1 MKECIKRNKLLL
13 ILTIIFSIISSA
25 AMVGLSLFIQTTI
38 DYVTIGNMDGFK
50 RILIYSVGYG
60 ILIGLL
66 YFIYD
71 ILSKMFIRNL
81 LKMLRNKVFFGILRR
96 NYKDFNSKNTADY
109 ISVLTN
115 DMKLIEENYVVPLL
129 LILQYSVMFGV
140 TVILL
145 LYLSPLVTLG
155 IFISMLLIFIVPSIF
170 GKTLEN
176 KQLELSNRLSFFT
189 SKLKDIFLGYDV
201 IRSYNLRDNTTKEF
215 QEENNNLANAKFT
228 ADKIFV
234 INESLSQILGLG
246 TQFVAIFLSAYLV
259 IKGELTMGMLIAI
272 VQLSAT
278 FVQPVIM
285 IMSNVPK
292 LNSVKPIIKRID
304 DFSNYEDTDFVGK
317 DKPYFNSNLE
327 ISNLYF
333 NYGNERPAI
342 DNISLRIDRN
352 KKYAIVGGSG
362 CGKSTLVKLM
372 LGYYSDFNGDI
383 KFDGN
388 SIKNLDIEQLNKM
401 ISIIHQN
408 VYMFDK
414 TIKDNICLY
423 KEFSK
428 EQINNVLNLSG
439 ANKFIEET
447 TNGLNY
453 LVGENG
459 SNLSGGQRQRIAI
472 ARALIQ
478 QTPILVLDEGTSAID
493 MQTAYDIES
502 KLLSIEN
509 LTLITITHKMSEELL
524 SLYDEIIYMEN
535 GHIVEKGNLKELLD
549 KKDKFFKFYTV

>member
-1 MKECIKRNKLLL
+1 MRECIKRNKLLL
-13 ILTIIFSIISSA
+13 LLTIIFSIISSA

-502 KLLSIEN
+502 KLLSVEN

-535 GHIVEKGNLKELLD
+535 GQIVEKGNLRELLD
-549 KKDKFFKFYTV
+549 KKDKFFRFYTV

>member
-1 MKECIKRNKLLL
+1 MRGCIKRNKLLL

-459 SNLSGGQRQRIAI
+459 SNLSGGQRKRIAI

>member
-1 MKECIKRNKLLL
+1 MRECIKRNKLLL

-439 ANKFIEET
+439 VNKFIEET

-535 GHIVEKGNLKELLD
+535 GQILERGNLRELLD

>member
-1 MKECIKRNKLLL
+1 MRECIKRNKLLL

-317 DKPYFNSNLE
+317 DKPYFNSSLE

-439 ANKFIEET
+439 VNKFIEET

-535 GHIVEKGNLKELLD
+535 GEILERGNLRELLD
-549 KKDKFFKFYTV
+549 KKDKFFRFYTV

>member
-1 MKECIKRNKLLL
+1 MRECIKRNKLLL

-50 RILIYSVGYG
+50 RTLIYSVGYG

-81 LKMLRNKVFFGILRR
+81 LKMLRNKIFFGILRR

>member
-1 MKECIKRNKLLL
+1 MKECTKRNKLLL

-201 IRSYNLRDNTTKEF
+201 IRSYNLRNNTTKEF

-234 INESLSQILGLG
+234 INESISQILGLG

-502 KLLSIEN
+502 KLLSVEN

-535 GHIVEKGNLKELLD
+535 GQIVEKGNLRELLD
-549 KKDKFFKFYTV
+549 KKDKFFRFYTV

>member
-1 MKECIKRNKLLL
+1 MGECIKRNKLLL

-292 LNSVKPIIKRID
+292 LNSVKAIIKRID

-333 NYGNERPAI
+333 NYGNEKPAI

-439 ANKFIEET
+439 VNKFIEET

-535 GHIVEKGNLKELLD
+535 GQILERGNLRELLD
-549 KKDKFFKFYTV
+549 K

>member
-1 MKECIKRNKLLL
+1 MRECIKRNKLLL
-13 ILTIIFSIISSA
+13 LLTIIFSIISSA

-38 DYVTIGNMDGFK
+38 DYVTTGNIDGFK

-81 LKMLRNKVFFGILRR
+81 LKILRNKVFFGILRR

-201 IRSYNLRDNTTKEF
+201 IRSYNLRNNTTKEF

-304 DFSNYEDTDFVGK
+304 DFSNYEDTDFVGR
-317 DKPYFNSNLE
+317 DKPNFNSNLE

-524 SLYDEIIYMEN
+524 SLYDKIIYMEN
-535 GHIVEKGNLKELLD
+535 GQILESGNLRELLD

>member
-13 ILTIIFSIISSA
+13 MFTIIFSIISSV
-25 AMVGLSLFIQTTI
+25 AMVGLSLFIQATI
-38 DYVTIGNMDGFK
+38 DYVTVRNMDGFK

-81 LKMLRNKVFFGILRR
+81 LKMLRTKVFFGILRR

-129 LILQYSVMFGV
+129 LILQCSVMFTA

-155 IFISMLLIFIVPSIF
+155 IFISMLLIFIVPNIF
-170 GKTLEN
+170 GKALQN
-176 KQLELSNRLSFFT
+176 RQLELSSRLSFFT
-189 SKLKDIFLGYDV
+189 SKLKDIFSGYDV
-201 IRSYNLRDNTTKEF
+201 IRSYNLRRNINKEF
-215 QEENNNLANAKFT
+215 EEENNNLSNAKFT

-234 INESLSQILGLG
+234 INESLSQMLGMG

-259 IKGELTMGMLIAI
+259 IKGNLTMGMLIAI
-272 VQLSAT
+272 IELSAT

-292 LNSVKPIIKRID
+292 LNSVKPIIKKID
-304 DFSNYEDTDFVGK
+304 DFSNYKDTDFIGK
-317 DKPYFNSNLE
+317 DNPYFNNNLEVSNL
-327 ISNLYF
+327 SF
-333 NYGNERPAI
+333 NYGNEKVVI
-342 DNISLRIDRN
+342 DNISLRIDKN
-352 KKYAIVGGSG
+352 KKYAIVGESG
-362 CGKSTLVKLM
+362 CGKSTLIKLM
-372 LGYYSDFNGDI
+372 LGYYSDFTGDI

-388 SIKNLDIEQLNKM
+388 SIKNLNIEKLNKM

-414 TIKDNICLY
+414 SIKDNIYLY

-428 EQINNVLNLSG
+428 EQINDALNLSG
-439 ANKFIEET
+439 VNKFIEET
-447 TNGLNY
+447 TDGLNY

-478 QTPILVLDEGTSAID
+478 KTSILVLDEGTSAID

-502 KLLSIEN
+502 KLLNIEN

-524 SLYDEIIYMEN
+524 SLYDEIMYMEN
-535 GHIVEKGNLKELLD
+535 GQIVERGNLKELLE
-549 KKDKFFKFYTV
+549 KREKFFNFYIV

>member
-1 MKECIKRNKLLL
+1 MRECIKKNKLLL
-13 ILTIIFSIISSA
+13 VLTVAFSVISSVA
-25 AMVGLSLFIQTTI
+25 LVGLSLFIQTTI
-38 DYVTIGNMDGFK
+38 DYVTAGNIEGFK

-81 LKMLRNKVFFGILRR
+81 LRMLRNKAFFGILRR

-115 DMKLIEENYVVPLL
+115 DMKLIEENYIVPLL
-129 LILQYSVMFGV
+129 LIFQYGVMFIV
-140 TVILL
+140 TVIFL

-155 IFISMLLIFIVPSIF
+155 IFISMLLICIVPSLF
-170 GKTLEN
+170 GKALEK

-189 SKLKDIFLGYDV
+189 SKLKDIFSGYDV
-201 IRSYNLRDNTTKEF
+201 IRSYNLKDSIGKEF
-215 QEENNNLANAKFT
+215 EEENNNLANTKFA

-234 INESLSQILGLG
+234 INESLSQTLGMG
-246 TQFVAIFLSAYLV
+246 TQFVAIFLSSYLV
-259 IKGELTMGMLIAI
+259 IKGNLTMGMLIAI
-272 VQLSAT
+272 VQLSGT

-285 IMSNVPK
+285 IMSNLPK

-304 DFSNYEDTDFVGK
+304 EFSTYKDNDFTGK
-317 DKPYFNSNLE
+317 DKPNFNNNLEVSNL
-327 ISNLYF
+327 SF
-333 NYGNERPAI
+333 SYGNGRSI
-342 DNISLRIDRN
+342 INDISLKIDKN

-362 CGKSTLVKLM
+362 CGKSTLIKLM
-372 LGYYSDFNGDI
+372 LGYYSDFSGNI

-388 SIKNLDIEQLNKM
+388 SIKNLNIEQLNKM

-414 TIKDNICLY
+414 TIEDNICLY
-423 KEFSK
+423 KEFSE
-428 EQINNVLNLSG
+428 EQINDVLKLSG

-447 TNGLNY
+447 SNGLNY

-502 KLLSIEN
+502 KLLNIKD

-535 GHIVEKGNLKELLD
+535 GQIVESGNLKELLE
-549 KKDKFFKFYTV
+549 KKEKFFNFYTV

>member
-1 MKECIKRNKLLL
+1 MRECIKRNKLLL

-304 DFSNYEDTDFVGK
+304 DFSNYQDTDFVGK

-439 ANKFIEET
+439 VNKFIEET

-502 KLLSIEN
+502 KLLSVEN

-535 GHIVEKGNLKELLD
+535 GQIVERGNLRELLD
-549 KKDKFFKFYTV
+549 KKDKFFRFYTV

>member
-1 MKECIKRNKLLL
+1 MRECIKRNKLLL

-38 DYVTIGNMDGFK
+38 DYVTIGNMNGFK

-502 KLLSIEN
+502 KLLSVEN

-535 GHIVEKGNLKELLD
+535 GQILERGNLRELLD
-549 KKDKFFKFYTV
+549 KKDKFFRFYTV

>member
-1 MKECIKRNKLLL
+1 MREYIKRNKLLL

-25 AMVGLSLFIQTTI
+25 VMVGLSLFIQTTI

-115 DMKLIEENYVVPLL
+115 DMKLIEENYIVPLL

-439 ANKFIEET
+439 VNKFIEET

-502 KLLSIEN
+502 KLLSVEN

-535 GHIVEKGNLKELLD
+535 GQILERGNLRELLD
-549 KKDKFFKFYTV
+549 KKDKFFRFYTV

>member
-1 MKECIKRNKLLL
+1 MRECIKRNKLLL

-459 SNLSGGQRQRIAI
+459 SNLSGGQRKRIAI

>member
-1 MKECIKRNKLLL
+1 MRECIKRNKLLL
-13 ILTIIFSIISSA
+13 ILTIIFSIIASA

-535 GHIVEKGNLKELLD
+535 GQILERGNLRELLD
-549 KKDKFFKFYTV
+549 KKDKFFRFYTV

>member
-1 MKECIKRNKLLL
+1 MRECIKRNKLLL
-13 ILTIIFSIISSA
+13 LLTIIFSIISSA
-25 AMVGLSLFIQTTI
+25 AMVGLSLLIQTTI

-201 IRSYNLRDNTTKEF
+201 IRSYNLRNNTTKEF

-234 INESLSQILGLG
+234 INESISQILGLG

-502 KLLSIEN
+502 KLLSVEN

-535 GHIVEKGNLKELLD
+535 GQILERGNLRELLD
-549 KKDKFFKFYTV
+549 KKDKFFRFYTV

>member
-1 MKECIKRNKLLL
+1 MRECIKRNKLLL

-502 KLLSIEN
+502 KLLSVEN

-535 GHIVEKGNLKELLD
+535 GQILERGNLRELLD
-549 KKDKFFKFYTV
+549 KKDKFFRFYTV

>member
-1 MKECIKRNKLLL
+1 MRECIKKNKLLL
-13 ILTIIFSIISSA
+13 VLTVAFSVISSVA
-25 AMVGLSLFIQTTI
+25 LVGLSLFIQTTI
-38 DYVTIGNMDGFK
+38 DYVTAGNIEGFK

-81 LKMLRNKVFFGILRR
+81 LRMLRNKAFFGILRR

-115 DMKLIEENYVVPLL
+115 DMKLIEENYIVPLL
-129 LILQYSVMFGV
+129 LIFQYGVMFIV

-145 LYLSPLVTLG
+145 LYLSPVVTLG
-155 IFISMLLIFIVPSIF
+155 IFISMLLIFIVPSFF
-170 GKTLEN
+170 GKALEK

-189 SKLKDIFLGYDV
+189 SKLKDIFSGYDV
-201 IRSYNLRDNTTKEF
+201 IRSYNLKDSIGKEF
-215 QEENNNLANAKFT
+215 EEENNNLANAKFA

-234 INESLSQILGLG
+234 INESLSQTLGMG
-246 TQFVAIFLSAYLV
+246 TQFVAIFLSSYLV
-259 IKGELTMGMLIAI
+259 IKGNLTMGMLIAI
-272 VQLSAT
+272 VQLSGT
-278 FVQPVIM
+278 FVQPVIV
-285 IMSNVPK
+285 IMSNLPK

-304 DFSNYEDTDFVGK
+304 EFSTYKDNDFTGK
-317 DKPYFNSNLE
+317 DKPNFNNNLEVSNL
-327 ISNLYF
+327 SF
-333 NYGNERPAI
+333 SYGNGRSI
-342 DNISLRIDRN
+342 INDISLKIDKN

-362 CGKSTLVKLM
+362 CGKSTLIKLM
-372 LGYYSDFNGDI
+372 LGYYSDFSGNI

-388 SIKNLDIEQLNKM
+388 SIKNLNIEQLNKM

-414 TIKDNICLY
+414 NIKDNICLY
-423 KEFSK
+423 KEFSE
-428 EQINNVLNLSG
+428 EQINNVLKLSG

-447 TNGLNY
+447 SNGLNY

-502 KLLSIEN
+502 KLLNIKD

-535 GHIVEKGNLKELLD
+535 GQIVESGNLKELLE
-549 KKDKFFKFYTV
+549 KKEKFFNFYTV

>member
-1 MKECIKRNKLLL
+1 MRECIKRNKLLL

-38 DYVTIGNMDGFK
+38 DYVTSGNMAGFK

-201 IRSYNLRDNTTKEF
+201 IRSYNLRDNITKEF
-215 QEENNNLANAKFT
+215 KDENNNLSNAKFT

-333 NYGNERPAI
+333 NYGAGRTAI
-342 DNISLRIDRN
+342 DNISLKIDKN
-352 KKYAIVGGSG
+352 KKYAVVGGSG
-362 CGKSTLVKLM
+362 CGKSTLIKLM
-372 LGYYSDFNGDI
+372 LGYYSDFSGDI

-459 SNLSGGQRQRIAI
+459 NNLSGGQRQRIAI

>member
-1 MKECIKRNKLLL
+1 MRECIKRNKLLL
-13 ILTIIFSIISSA
+13 LLTIIFSIISSA

-66 YFIYD
+66 YFVYD

-201 IRSYNLRDNTTKEF
+201 IRSYNLRDNITKEF
-215 QEENNNLANAKFT
+215 QEENNNLSNAKFT

-259 IKGELTMGMLIAI
+259 IKGDLTMGMLIAI

-317 DKPYFNSNLE
+317 DKPYFNNNLE

-333 NYGNERPAI
+333 NYGAGRPAV
-342 DNISLRIDRN
+342 DNISLKIDRN
-352 KKYAIVGGSG
+352 KKYAVVGGSG
-362 CGKSTLVKLM
+362 CGKSTLIKLM
-372 LGYYSDFNGDI
+372 LGYYSDFSGDI

-459 SNLSGGQRQRIAI
+459 NNLSGGQRQRIAI

>member
-1 MKECIKRNKLLL
+1 MRECIKKNKLLL
-13 ILTIIFSIISSA
+13 LLTVIFSVISSA
-25 AMVGLSLFIQTTI
+25 ALVGLSLFIQTTI
-38 DYVTIGNMDGFK
+38 DYVAAGNMEGFR

-71 ILSKMFIRNL
+71 ILSKIFIRNL
-81 LKMLRNKVFFGILRR
+81 LKMLRNKTFFGILRR

-115 DMKLIEENYVVPLL
+115 DMKLIEENYIVPLL
-129 LILQYSVMFGV
+129 LIFQYGVMFIV

-155 IFISMLLIFIVPSIF
+155 IFISMLLIFIVPSLF
-170 GKTLEN
+170 GKALEK

-189 SKLKDIFLGYDV
+189 SKLKDIFSGYDA
-201 IRSYNLRDNTTKEF
+201 IRSYNLKDSIGKEF
-215 QEENNNLANAKFT
+215 EEENVNLANAKFA

-234 INESLSQILGLG
+234 INESLSQSLGMG

-259 IKGELTMGMLIAI
+259 IKGNLTMGMLIAI
-272 VQLSAT
+272 VQLSGT

-285 IMSNVPK
+285 IMSNLPK
-292 LNSVKPIIKRID
+292 LNSVKPIIERMDEFSTYKD
-304 DFSNYEDTDFVGK
+304 NDFTGK
-317 DKPYFNSNLE
+317 DKPNFNNNLE
-327 ISNLYF
+327 ISNLSF
-333 NYGNERPAI
+333 SYGNGKSI
-342 DNISLRIDRN
+342 INDISLKIDKN
-352 KKYAIVGGSG
+352 KKYAIVGESG
-362 CGKSTLVKLM
+362 CGKSTLIKLM
-372 LGYYSDFNGDI
+372 LGYYSDFSGNI

-388 SIKNLDIEQLNKM
+388 SIKNLNIEQLNKM

-423 KEFSK
+423 KEFSE
-428 EQINNVLNLSG
+428 EQINDVLKLSG

-502 KLLSIEN
+502 KLLNIKD

-535 GHIVEKGNLKELLD
+535 GQIVESGNLQELLE
-549 KKDKFFKFYTV
+549 KKEKFFNFYRI

>member
-1 MKECIKRNKLLL
+1 MGECIKRNKLLL

-292 LNSVKPIIKRID
+292 LNSVKAIIKRID

-333 NYGNERPAI
+333 NYGNEKPAI

-439 ANKFIEET
+439 VNKFIEET

-472 ARALIQ
+472 TRALIQ

-535 GHIVEKGNLKELLD
+535 GQILERGNLRELLD
-549 KKDKFFKFYTV
+549 KKDKFFRFYTV

>member
-1 MKECIKRNKLLL
+1 MRECIKRNKLLL

-285 IMSNVPK
+285 IMNNVPK

>member
-1 MKECIKRNKLLL
+1 MRECIKRNKLLL
-13 ILTIIFSIISSA
+13 LLTIIFSIISSA

-535 GHIVEKGNLKELLD
+535 GQIVERGNLRELLD

>member
-1 MKECIKRNKLLL
+1 MRECIKRNKLLL

-25 AMVGLSLFIQTTI
+25 TMVGLSLFIQTTI

-201 IRSYNLRDNTTKEF
+201 IRSYNLRNNTTKEF

-234 INESLSQILGLG
+234 INESISQILGLG

-342 DNISLRIDRN
+342 DNISLKIDKN

-372 LGYYSDFNGDI
+372 LGYYSDFSGDI

-428 EQINNVLNLSG
+428 GQINNVLNLSG

-535 GHIVEKGNLKELLD
+535 GQIVERGNLRELLD

>member
-1 MKECIKRNKLLL
+1 MKECIKENKLLL
-13 ILTIIFSIISSA
+13 ALTVIFSVISSV
-25 AMVGLSLFIQTTI
+25 AMVGLSLFIQITI
-38 DYVTIGNMDGFK
+38 DYVTSRNMVGFK

-115 DMKLIEENYVVPLL
+115 DMKLIEENYIGPLL
-129 LILQYSVMFGV
+129 LILQYGVMFVV

-170 GKTLEN
+170 GKALES

-189 SKLKDIFLGYDV
+189 SKIKDIFSGYDV
-201 IRSYNLRDNTTKEF
+201 IRSYNLRNNITKEF
-215 QEENNNLANAKFT
+215 QEENNNLANTKFQ

-234 INESLSQILGLG
+234 INESLSQMLGLG
-246 TQFVAIFLSAYLV
+246 TQFVAIFLSGYLV
-259 IKGELTMGMLIAI
+259 IKGNLTMGMLIAI
-272 VQLSAT
+272 VQLSGT
-278 FVQPVIM
+278 FVHPVIM

-292 LNSVKPIIKRID
+292 LNSVKPIIERID
-304 DFSNYEDTDFVGK
+304 KFSTYKDNDFIGK
-317 DKPYFNSNLE
+317 DKPYFNNSLEVSNL
-327 ISNLYF
+327 SF
-333 NYGNERPAI
+333 NYGNERDVI
-342 DNISLRIDRN
+342 NNISLRIDKN
-352 KKYAIVGGSG
+352 KKYAIVGESG
-362 CGKSTLVKLM
+362 CGKSTLIKLM
-372 LGYYSDFNGDI
+372 LGYYFDFTGDI

-388 SIKNLDIEQLNKM
+388 SIKNLNIEQLNKM

-414 TIKDNICLY
+414 TIEDNICLY
-423 KEFSK
+423 KEFSE

-439 ANKFIEET
+439 ANKFIDET
-447 TNGLNY
+447 SNGLNS

-478 QTPILVLDEGTSAID
+478 ETPILVLDEGTSAID

-502 KLLSIEN
+502 KLLNIEN

-524 SLYDEIIYMEN
+524 SLYDDIIYMES
-535 GHIVEKGNLKELLD
+535 GHIVEIGSLKELLD

>member
-1 MKECIKRNKLLL
+1 MRECIKRNKLLL
-13 ILTIIFSIISSA
+13 LLTIIFSIISSA

-38 DYVTIGNMDGFK
+38 DYVTTGNIDGFK

-201 IRSYNLRDNTTKEF
+201 IRSYNLRNNTTKEF

-317 DKPYFNSNLE
+317 DKPHFNSNLE

-535 GHIVEKGNLKELLD
+535 GQILECGNLRELLD

>member
-1 MKECIKRNKLLL
+1 MRECIKRNKLLL
-13 ILTIIFSIISSA
+13 ILTIIFSIISSV

-81 LKMLRNKVFFGILRR
+81 LKMLRNKIFFGILRR

-201 IRSYNLRDNTTKEF
+201 IRSYNLRNNTTKEF

-234 INESLSQILGLG
+234 INESISQILGLG

-333 NYGNERPAI
+333 NYGNEKPAI

>member
-1 MKECIKRNKLLL
+1 MKECIKKNKLLL
-13 ILTIIFSIISSA
+13 VLTVIFSVISSV

-38 DYVTIGNMDGFK
+38 DYVTSRNMVGFK

-81 LKMLRNKVFFGILRR
+81 LKMLRNKAFLGILRR

-115 DMKLIEENYVVPLL
+115 DIKLIEENYIVPLL
-129 LILQYSVMFGV
+129 LILQYSVMFVV

-170 GKTLEN
+170 GKALES

-189 SKLKDIFLGYDV
+189 SKIKDIFSGYDV
-201 IRSYNLRDNTTKEF
+201 IRSYNLRNNITKEF
-215 QEENNNLANAKFT
+215 QEENNNLANTKFQ

-234 INESLSQILGLG
+234 INESISQMLGLG
-246 TQFVAIFLSAYLV
+246 TQFVAIFLSGYLV
-259 IKGELTMGMLIAI
+259 IKGNLTMGMLIAI
-272 VQLSAT
+272 VQLSGT
-278 FVQPVIM
+278 FVHPVIM

-292 LNSVKPIIKRID
+292 LNSVKPIIERID
-304 DFSNYEDTDFVGK
+304 DFSNYKDNDFIGK
-317 DKPYFNSNLE
+317 DKPYFNNNLE
-327 ISNLYF
+327 VSKLSF
-333 NYGNERPAI
+333 NYGNEKSVINDISISI
-342 DNISLRIDRN
+342 DKN
-352 KKYAIVGGSG
+352 KKYAIVGESG
-362 CGKSTLVKLM
+362 CGKSTLIKLM
-372 LGYYSDFNGDI
+372 LGYYSDFSGDI

-388 SIKNLDIEQLNKM
+388 SIKNLNIEQLNEM

-423 KEFSK
+423 KGFSE

-439 ANKFIEET
+439 ANKFIDET
-447 TNGLNY
+447 SNGLNS

-478 QTPILVLDEGTSAID
+478 ETPILVLDEGTSAID

-502 KLLSIEN
+502 KLLNIEN

-535 GHIVEKGNLKELLD
+535 GHIVERGNFKELLE

>member
-1 MKECIKRNKLLL
+1 MGECIKRNKLLL

-292 LNSVKPIIKRID
+292 LNSVKAIIKRID

-333 NYGNERPAI
+333 NYGNEKPAI

-383 KFDGN
+383 KFDGS

-439 ANKFIEET
+439 VNKFIEET

-535 GHIVEKGNLKELLD
+535 GQILERGNLRELLD
-549 KKDKFFKFYTV
+549 KKDKFFRFYTV

>member
-1 MKECIKRNKLLL
+1 MRECIKRNKLLL

-81 LKMLRNKVFFGILRR
+81 LKMLRNKIFFGILRR

-201 IRSYNLRDNTTKEF
+201 IRSYNLRNNTTKEF

-234 INESLSQILGLG
+234 INESISQILGLG

-333 NYGNERPAI
+333 NYGNEKPAI

>member
-1 MKECIKRNKLLL
+1 MRECIKRNKLLL
-13 ILTIIFSIISSA
+13 LLTIIFSIISSA

-38 DYVTIGNMDGFK
+38 DYVTTGNMDGFK

-201 IRSYNLRDNTTKEF
+201 IRSYNLRNNTTKEF

-234 INESLSQILGLG
+234 INESISQILGLG

-333 NYGNERPAI
+333 NYGNEKPAI

>member
-1 MKECIKRNKLLL
+1 MRECIKKNKLLL
-13 ILTIIFSIISSA
+13 VLTVIFSVVSSV

-38 DYVTIGNMDGFK
+38 DYVTAGNMEGFK

-81 LKMLRNKVFFGILRR
+81 LKMLRNKAFFGILRR

-115 DMKLIEENYVVPLL
+115 DMKLIEENYIVPLL
-129 LILQYSVMFGV
+129 LIFQYGVMFVV

-155 IFISMLLIFIVPSIF
+155 IFISMLLIFIVPSFF
-170 GKTLEN
+170 GKALEK

-189 SKLKDIFLGYDV
+189 SKLKDIFSGYDV
-201 IRSYNLRDNTTKEF
+201 IRSYNLKESIGKEF
-215 QEENNNLANAKFT
+215 EEENNNLANTKFA

-234 INESLSQILGLG
+234 VNESLSQTLGMG
-246 TQFVAIFLSAYLV
+246 TQFVAIFLSSYLV
-259 IKGELTMGMLIAI
+259 IKGNLTMGMLIAI
-272 VQLSAT
+272 VQLSGT

-285 IMSNVPK
+285 IMSNLPK
-292 LNSVKPIIKRID
+292 LNSVKPIIERID
-304 DFSNYEDTDFVGK
+304 EFSTYKDNDFIGK
-317 DKPYFNSNLE
+317 DKPYFNNNLEVSNL
-327 ISNLYF
+327 SF
-333 NYGNERPAI
+333 SYGNGRSI
-342 DNISLRIDRN
+342 INDISLKIDKN

-362 CGKSTLVKLM
+362 CGKSTLIKLM
-372 LGYYSDFNGDI
+372 LGYYSDFSGNI

-388 SIKNLDIEQLNKM
+388 SIKNLNIEQLNKM

-423 KEFSK
+423 KEFSE
-428 EQINNVLNLSG
+428 EQINNVLKLSG
-439 ANKFIEET
+439 VNKFIEET
-447 TNGLNY
+447 SNGLNY

-502 KLLSIEN
+502 KLLNIKD

-535 GHIVEKGNLKELLD
+535 GQIVESGNLKELLE
-549 KKDKFFKFYTV
+549 KKEKFFNFYTV

>member
-1 MKECIKRNKLLL
+1 MRECIKRNKLLL
-13 ILTIIFSIISSA
+13 LLTIIFSIISSA

-66 YFIYD
+66 YFVYD

-201 IRSYNLRDNTTKEF
+201 IRSYNLRDNITKEF
-215 QEENNNLANAKFT
+215 QEENNNLSNAKFT

-259 IKGELTMGMLIAI
+259 IKGDLTMGMLIAI

-317 DKPYFNSNLE
+317 DKPYFNNNLE

-333 NYGNERPAI
+333 NYGAGRPAV
-342 DNISLRIDRN
+342 DNISLKIDRN
-352 KKYAIVGGSG
+352 KKYAVVGGSG
-362 CGKSTLVKLM
+362 CGKSTLIKLM
-372 LGYYSDFNGDI
+372 LGYYSDFSGDI

-459 SNLSGGQRQRIAI
+459 NNLSGGQRQRIAI

-509 LTLITITHKMSEELL
+509 LTLITITHKMSEQLL

-535 GHIVEKGNLKELLD
+535 GQIVEKGNFKELLD

>member
-1 MKECIKRNKLLL
+1 M
-13 ILTIIFSIISSA
+13 IFSIISSA
-25 AMVGLSLFIQTTI
+25 ARVGRSLFIQTTI

-201 IRSYNLRDNTTKEF
+201 IRSYNLRNNTTKEF

-234 INESLSQILGLG
+234 INESISQILGLG

-502 KLLSIEN
+502 KLLSVEN

-535 GHIVEKGNLKELLD
+535 GQIVEKGNLRELLD
-549 KKDKFFKFYTV
+549 KKDKFFRFYTV